1 MLKLASGVL
10 FALGVS
16 TFAAEPQAAKPTE
29 PSVRVECH
37 GKLRHGIVAMGGES
51 TGTTI
56 TFDGTTWEL
65 KLFDEV
71 GRTFAKEHHKQ
82 PITAAGS
89 LRRVAGTAVPVRWIV
104 DVERL
109 AERDTS
115 THHEGVSLTVSG
127 KLRRGD
133 ATVGEPPEKV
143 IEATG
148 VTWPLDLS
156 SDATFPAKVELLTG
170 KSVILM
176 GRLERGSGAATSP
189 RPIIRVDKLEAVRD

>member
-1 MLKLASGVL
+1 MLKLASGL
-10 FALGVS
+10 LLALGVS

-65 KLFDEV
+65 KLLDEV

-109 AERDTS
+109 AERDTR
-115 THHEGVSLTVSG
+115 THHEGVSLTVLG

-133 ATVGEPPEKV
+133 TTAGEPPEKV

-170 KSVILM
+170 KSVILV
-176 GRLERGSGAATSP
+176 GRLERGSGAATPP
-189 RPIIRVDKLEAVRD
+189 RPTIRVDKLEAVRN